1 MLLILFFLII
11 IIVICT
17 LKIRIN
23 FKDIQISNINEN
35 REKTK
40 LEHNYYIE
48 FEIFI
53 LNIIKIAKIKFDNR
67 KMNKAINRMKYKI
80 EDFGIK
86 REIKK
91 DIKNR
96 RQLLKAFKHLN
107 LKLEKLNFNL
117 EIGTDGIVST
127 IGIFTVI
134 STIVPIL
141 IRNNANKVQY
151 RISPIYNSG
160 NVINLWVNGITEV
173 YLVHIIYALYIINK
187 KGRKENGRRN
197 TRTRSSNRRAYDYS
211 NG

>member
-151 RISPIYNSG
+151 KILPIYNTG
-160 NVINLWVNGITEV
+160 NVVNFWANGITEV
-173 YLVHIIYALYIINK
+173 YLVHIIYALYTIK
-187 KGRKENGRRN
+187 K
-197 TRTRSSNRRAYDYS
+197 
-211 NG
+211 